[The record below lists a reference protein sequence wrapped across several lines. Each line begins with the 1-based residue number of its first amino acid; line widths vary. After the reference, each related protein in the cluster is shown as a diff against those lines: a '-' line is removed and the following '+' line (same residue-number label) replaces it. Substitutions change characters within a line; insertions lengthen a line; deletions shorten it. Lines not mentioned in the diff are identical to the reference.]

1 MDGCIDKEFSDGVAL
16 LRINR
21 PDKKNA
27 LTDAMY
33 HALADGMAEAEAD
46 ERIGAI
52 LLCGAGGNFT
62 TGNDLADFAKDSV
75 AEGNSI
81 TGERGVS
88 RFLMAQV
95 DGKKPLI
102 AAVEGFAVGVGA
114 TTLLQCDLVYAT
126 ESAIIRTPFTDLGLT
141 PENGSSVLA
150 PRIMGH
156 QRAFAMLAL
165 GEPFTGAEAMA
176 AGIVNRV
183 FPADQLMDG
192 AMDAARR
199 LAAKP
204 EGAIAATRE
213 MLRGDP
219 AALKAVS
226 LEESRIFG
234 ERLKSDGA
242 KAAFAAFFARK
253 IAGRLG
259 PPGWCSYRFHPAIS
273 IRRMSI
279 SQLRRGRRRR
289 SPPAHRFHFSTS
301 ERHRHIQR

>member
-102 AAVEGFAVGVGA
+102 AAVEGFAVG
-114 TTLLQCDLVYAT
+114 
-126 ESAIIRTPFTDLGLT
+126 
-141 PENGSSVLA
+141 
-150 PRIMGH
+150 
-156 QRAFAMLAL
+156 
-165 GEPFTGAEAMA
+165 
-176 AGIVNRV
+176 
-183 FPADQLMDG
+183 
-192 AMDAARR
+192 
-199 LAAKP
+199 
-204 EGAIAATRE
+204 
-213 MLRGDP
+213 
-219 AALKAVS
+219 
-226 LEESRIFG
+226 
-234 ERLKSDGA
+234 
-242 KAAFAAFFARK
+242 
-253 IAGRLG
+253 
-259 PPGWCSYRFHPAIS
+259 W
-273 IRRMSI
+273 
-279 SQLRRGRRRR
+279 GRRRFCSAISYMRRKARSSARR
-289 SPPAHRFHFSTS
+289 SPILA
-301 ERHRHIQR
+301 